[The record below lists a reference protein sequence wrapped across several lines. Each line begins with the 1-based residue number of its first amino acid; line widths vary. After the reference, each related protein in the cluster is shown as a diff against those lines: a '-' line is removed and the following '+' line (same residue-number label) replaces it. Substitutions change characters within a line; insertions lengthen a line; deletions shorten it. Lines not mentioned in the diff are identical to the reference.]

1 MSVSV
6 RGDRVQAPDKTLALP
21 LVGEARRTQPTY
33 NADAAQWVLTLIGR
47 AIDRTMA
54 RKEAAYL
61 MGIDQGNLTRQLYAD
76 GHLSALRL
84 GALPEQFWLALADE
98 LRGHFGM
105 LDRTQL
111 IEQGEALID
120 RGRQLLA
127 KAAQR

>member
-6 RGDRVQAPDKTLALP
+6 RAERRSGEVKSLDLP
-21 LVGEARRTQPTY
+21 LIGATPQGQPTV
-33 NADAAQWVLTLIGR
+33 NPVDSAWILSLIAR
-47 AIDRTMA
+47 AIDRTLS

-61 MGIDQGNLTRQLYAD
+61 MHLDQGQMTRQLSGD

-84 GALPEQFWLALADE
+84 GALPEQTWLALADE
-98 LRGHFGM
+98 IREHFGM